1 MKHQWHRNLDFFQP
15 SKTFVRHKDAQT
27 NDKSVQVIGAV
38 LPTSLRTKSMAT
50 LIQAHCL
57 RDRADQKVVSRS
69 DKSRVKKN
77 ANFFDIAVSYNLG
90 EEAFADTL
98 STLMAKPL
106 QSNHYKQWQ
115 GFWHQ
120 RMRIRGQKR

>member
-1 MKHQWHRNLDFFQP
+1 
-15 SKTFVRHKDAQT
+15 
-27 NDKSVQVIGAV
+27 
-38 LPTSLRTKSMAT
+38 MAT

-57 RDRADQKVVSRS
+57 RDRSDQKVVSRS

-115 GFWHQ
+115 GF
-120 RMRIRGQKR
+120 